1 MKEKITSKEN
11 SSKENSTL
19 LEKIEEILKYTPAIS
34 LIIYICGFIVFR
46 THLSQF
52 GIIETSI
59 VNTRYIE
66 AGILYLIL
74 APFVL
79 ATNFTTNRKR
89 GLIGSIF
96 AAFFAFMIF
105 NLLFCNLSWI
115 AEGLGVLGVIALTSA
130 SYVFF
135 YWEGADIKINRKDL
149 TEGPLRFFMLF
160 ILSLVLFGLYFKQI
174 RPNFGGG
181 SIYHKVLILKDK
193 RDNIIKT
200 DSLNHSD
207 TLDVIYENNEFIY
220 IKYLKS
226 SKSIRKELIEGEI
239 YIREI
244 PKKGEIGPFI

>member
-19 LEKIEEILKYTPAIS
+19 LEKIEEILKYTPAIT
-34 LIIYICGFIVFR
+34 LVIYICGFIILR

-66 AGILYLIL
+66 AGILYLLL

-79 ATNFTTNRKR
+79 ATNLTTNRKR
-89 GLIGSIF
+89 GLIGSLF
-96 AAFFAFMIF
+96 ASVFAFMIF
-105 NLLFCNLSWI
+105 NLMFCNLNWK
-115 AEGLGVLGVIALTSA
+115 AEGLGCLGVIALTSL

-135 YWEGADIKINRKDL
+135 FWEVADGKINLKDW
-149 TEGPLRFFMLF
+149 TEGPLRFFMLL
-160 ILSLVLFGLYFKQI
+160 ILSLLLFSLYFKQI

-193 RDNIIKT
+193 RDNLIKT
-200 DSLNHSD
+200 DSLKHSD
-207 TLDVIYENNEFIY
+207 TLDIIYENNEFIY

-226 SKSIRKELIEGEI
+226 SKSIRKDLIEGEI
-239 YIREI
+239 YIKET
-244 PKKGEIGPFI
+244 PKRGEIGPFL